1 MTQTMR
7 AVPDLELEAIVKR
20 CKSFAAVM
28 RELGLDVNG
37 GEYQTIKNRIQHSG
51 IDTSHFTKQHSF
63 STVAKKPE
71 EVLVVREK
79 GRAGARSLRYAMFAM
94 GIPNRCAICGMAP
107 IWQNRELVLQVDH
120 IDGNYLD
127 CRIENLRF
135 LCPNCHTQTETYGRA
150 KRSARKRSGYLT
162 PDDVRAI
169 REAWGPYEKGKHGHV
184 FMKDLATQYGVTP
197 GMIGHILSGR
207 KWGWVK

>member
-1 MTQTMR
+1 
-7 AVPDLELEAIVKR
+7 
-20 CKSFAAVM
+20 
-28 RELGLDVNG
+28 
-37 GEYQTIKNRIQHSG
+37 
-51 IDTSHFTKQHSF
+51 
-63 STVAKKPE
+63 
-71 EVLVVREK
+71 
-79 GRAGARSLRYAMFAM
+79 MFAM

-169 REAWGPYEKGKHGHV
+169 RRGGRTRRAS
-184 FMKDLATQYGVTP
+184 MATFP
-197 GMIGHILSGR
+197 
-207 KWGWVK
+207 